1 MNKNY
6 MDKVAELLGLELGDE
21 FALEKAPEHSIYRIS
36 ADGIEVYHKE
46 ECYWEVLPQMLAHLL
61 TGKERIIK
69 MPWKP
74 AEGERYYEPIIDNFL
89 GRACFTCWSGSE
101 YDNYRYE
108 NGLVFRT
115 EEEAIEMA
123 KIMQT
128 VAKKKV
134 FGIL

>member
-1 MNKNY
+1 
-6 MDKVAELLGLELGDE
+6 
-21 FALEKAPEHSIYRIS
+21 
-36 ADGIEVYHKE
+36 
-46 ECYWEVLPQMLAHLL
+46 
-61 TGKERIIK
+61 

-74 AEGERYYEPIIDNFL
+74 AKGERYYEPIIDNFL

-101 YDNYRYE
+101 YDNYRYD